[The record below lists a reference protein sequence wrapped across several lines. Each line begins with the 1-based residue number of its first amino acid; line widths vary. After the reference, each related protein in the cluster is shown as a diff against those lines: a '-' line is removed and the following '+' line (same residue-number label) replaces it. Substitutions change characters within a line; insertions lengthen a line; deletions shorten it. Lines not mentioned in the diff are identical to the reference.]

1 MFVIND
7 DNSIYVNRGDALV
20 VGVELEAINGIPQ
33 SFQPGDVVRM
43 KVYGKKNPSHVVFQ
57 KDVRVVGKEFTNEEE
72 EAEYYKS
79 VSIYISSEETKF
91 DGLISKPKDY
101 WYEVELNPE
110 GDTTQTIIGFDEDG
124 AKVFKIFPEGADIT
138 KEGEDE

>member
-1 MFVIND
+1 MFVINED
-7 DNSIYVNRGDALV
+7 GSIYVNRGDALV
-20 VGVELEAINGIPQ
+20 VGVEMEDIDGVPQ

-43 KVYGKKNPSHVVFQ
+43 KVYGKKNPSHVVLQ
-57 KDVRVVGKEFTNEEE
+57 KEVSVVEKEFGNEDEE
-72 EAEYYKS
+72 TEYYRS

-101 WYEVELNPE
+101 WYEIELNPD
-110 GDTTQTIIGFDEDG
+110 GDTQTIIGFDEDG